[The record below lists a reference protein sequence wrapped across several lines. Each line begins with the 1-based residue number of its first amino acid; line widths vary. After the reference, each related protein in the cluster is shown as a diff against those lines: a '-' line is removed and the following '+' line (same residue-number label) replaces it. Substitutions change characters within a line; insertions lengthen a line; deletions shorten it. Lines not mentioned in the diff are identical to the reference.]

1 MHLKEIGEICSPGP
15 AGKQELGQGRKE
27 MGDLLLAVETT
38 GTDKYQSL

>member
-15 AGKQELGQGRKE
+15 AGKQGLGQGRKE
-27 MGDLLLAVETT
+27 MGDLLAVETT